1 MTRPPV
7 HARLRRAAAVHADIV
22 ARLVTAVLGVW
33 LVLST
38 VLWEHYPTA
47 RLNTGLVGGLIAVS
61 ALGALRMPVL
71 RRATMALSAWL
82 FTVTL
87 LAPRPIHLATLW
99 NDLLVAAGVFVLSS
113 ITRGGPEEAPVAA
126 GSGRASG

>member
-1 MTRPPV
+1 M
-7 HARLRRAAAVHADIV
+7 
-22 ARLVTAVLGVW
+22 LGVW

-38 VLWEHYPTA
+38 FLWEHYPTA
-47 RLNTGLVGGLIAVS
+47 RLNTGLIGVLVAVS

-71 RRATMALSAWL
+71 RRATMVLSVWL

-99 NDLLVAAGVFVLSS
+99 NDLLVAASVFALSS
-113 ITRGGPEEAPVAA
+113 ITRGGHEEVPFSA
-126 GSGRASG
+126 GSGRGSG